1 MGDNG
6 DRERTLIDVERIQQ
20 ALHLVETDQLSE
32 AAQLLSPLVRGKRMV
47 RVRRSASEPEEM
59 DEVKTWLRQVALDP
73 DSSSSSFLVERCYYK
88 LHCHVPPSAGRPRGS
103 ATS

>member
-6 DRERTLIDVERIQQ
+6 DRERTAIDGERIQQ

-32 AAQLLSPLVRGKRMV
+32 AAQLLSPLVRGKRTV

-59 DEVKTWLRQVALDP
+59 DEVKTWLRQAVLDP
-73 DSSSSSFLVERCYYK
+73 DSSRSSFLVERCYYK
-88 LHCHVPPSAGRPRGS
+88 LHCHVPTSAGRPRGS